1 MKKLIFFLCLLTFQA
16 CSKTDGGEN
25 PDNVQ
30 QPDPTPEPVNTA
42 PTIPN
47 LIFPTNGLLCSD
59 NPLEFSWN
67 SSTDKE
73 GGAISYEIELAE
85 DNEFENIIEKTTVSE
100 TKVTFALEKGVQLN
114 WRIRAKDSE
123 GEYSS
128 YSSSWNFYTEG
139 EGIIN
144 YLPFSPALINPKAFS
159 KVEGNMVQLE
169 WTSSD
174 VDEDSLLYDIYFG
187 DTTPPGLL
195 QENSEDSTYEISIN
209 QDKTYYWKI
218 VVKDGNGGES
228 IGDIWIFK
236 S

>member
-1 MKKLIFFLCLLTFQA
+1 MKKLIFFLCLLAFQA
-16 CSKTDGGEN
+16 CSKSGGGDE
-25 PDNVQ
+25 PEIVQ
-30 QPDPTPEPVNTA
+30 EPEPTPEVTNTA

-47 LIFPTNGLLCSD
+47 QIFPTNGLLCSD

-73 GGAISYEIELAE
+73 GNAISYEIELAE
-85 DNEFENIIEKTTVSE
+85 DNAFENIIEKTTVSE
-100 TKVTFALEKGVQLN
+100 TKITFTLEKGVQLN

-123 GEYSS
+123 GEYSG

-139 EGIIN
+139 EGIVN
-144 YLPFSPALINPKAFS
+144 YLPFSPTLINPKAFS
-159 KVEGNMVQLE
+159 KVEDNMVVLE
-169 WTSSD
+169 WASSD

-187 DTTPPGLL
+187 ETTPPDLV
-195 QENSEDSTYEISIN
+195 QENREDSTYEVSIN
-209 QDKTYYWKI
+209 PDKTYYWKI
-218 VVKDGNGGES
+218 IVKDGNGGES